1 MDKFY
6 CRLNQIKARLSS
18 SELLNN
24 AGLGNE
30 IGFYIFE
37 YPPESELELRTHLDQ
52 ILDELPI
59 KIVRIDLFRLLV
71 DYLKRRKLL
80 DSAIEKQKTSG
91 DLEMFRSLKG
101 ALDEEKRIA
110 PEIVSQMETSHA
122 DLLVI
127 TGVGSAYPL
136 LRTHRLLNCLQPLL
150 KRVPLVVFY
159 PGKYTGQSLSLFGR
173 LADDNYYR
181 AFQLI
186 S

>member
-1 MDKFY
+1 
-6 CRLNQIKARLSS
+6 
-18 SELLNN
+18 
-24 AGLGNE
+24 
-30 IGFYIFE
+30 
-37 YPPESELELRTHLDQ
+37 
-52 ILDELPI
+52 
-59 KIVRIDLFRLLV
+59 
-71 DYLKRRKLL
+71 
-80 DSAIEKQKTSG
+80 
-91 DLEMFRSLKG
+91 
-101 ALDEEKRIA
+101 
-110 PEIVSQMETSHA
+110 METSHA